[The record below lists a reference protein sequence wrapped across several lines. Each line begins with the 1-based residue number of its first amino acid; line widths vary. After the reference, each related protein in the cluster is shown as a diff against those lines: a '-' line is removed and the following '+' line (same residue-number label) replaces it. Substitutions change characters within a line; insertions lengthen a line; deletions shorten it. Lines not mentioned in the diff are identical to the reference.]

1 MKYLITGGLG
11 FIGTKIIEKLSN
23 DGHRVVCVDNK
34 DTYDIISAPEL
45 EKLIAWRTR
54 NWKKENVKII
64 DGDVLDRLICLRAF
78 KTKPDTVIH
87 MATYPRAKIVDQDP
101 INGIPKVIDTTTNLL
116 WHAAKWNTK
125 KFVYI
130 SSSMVYGDFV
140 DGTREEAST
149 KPQNIYGEAKLTG
162 ERLTKLFAKR
172 DGLNYVIVRPSGVFG
187 PGDLPDRVVS
197 KFFEKAMNNEEI
209 HLHNGENR
217 VDFTYRQDAAYGIIK
232 AANSEVANT
241 SFNITAGNATS
252 LRTLAETI
260 IDITGSQSEIKDIGM
275 HKLYPMRGT
284 LDISRAKDLL
294 DYQPQFTLR
303 QGLESYYDWIR
314 KYTGKI

>member
-1 MKYLITGGLG
+1 MKFLITGGLG
-11 FIGTKIIEKLSN
+11 FIGTKVIEKLSQE
-23 DGHRVVCVDNK
+23 GHKIVCVDNK
-34 DTYDIISAPEL
+34 DTYGIITPNEL
-45 EKLIAWRTR
+45 NKLIAWRTR
-54 NWKKENVKII
+54 NWNHKNVSII
-64 DGDVLDRLICLRAF
+64 NGDLLDRDVCLKSFRGR
-78 KTKPDTVIH
+78 PEIVIH
-87 MATYPRAKIVDQDP
+87 MATYPRAKIVDEDP
-101 INGIPKVIDTTTNLL
+101 ILGIPKVIDTTTNLL
-116 WHAAKWNTK
+116 WHASKFDTK

-130 SSSMVYGDFV
+130 SSSMVYGDFK
-140 DGTREEAST
+140 DGTREESST

-197 KFFEKAMNNEEI
+197 KFFDKAMRNEMI
-209 HLHNGENR
+209 TLHNGENK

-232 AANSEVANT
+232 AAISEVANT

-260 IDITGSQSEIKDIGM
+260 IDITGSQSELQDTGN

-294 DYQPQFTLR
+294 EYQPKFSLR

-314 KYTGKI
+314 QYTGQV

>member
-1 MKYLITGGLG
+1 MKFLVTGGLG

-23 DGHRVVCVDNK
+23 DGHKVVCVDNK
-34 DTYDIISAPEL
+34 DTYGIITKTEL
-45 EKLIAWRTR
+45 DKLIAWRTR
-54 NWKKENVKII
+54 NWNTKNTQII
-64 DGDVLDRLICLRAF
+64 EGDVLDRDVCLKAF
-78 KTKPDTVIH
+78 KTNPDIVIH
-87 MATYPRAKIVDQDP
+87 LASYPRAKIVDENP
-101 INGIPKVIDTTTNLL
+101 ILGIPKVIGTTTNLL
-116 WHAAKWNTK
+116 WHASKFNTK

-130 SSSMVYGDFV
+130 SSSMVYGDFT
-140 DGTREEAST
+140 DGTREDSNT
-149 KPQNIYGEAKLTG
+149 KPTNIYGEAKLTG

-197 KFFEKAMNNEEI
+197 KFFDKAMKNQTI
-209 HLHNGENR
+209 TLHNGENK

-232 AANSEVANT
+232 AATSEVANT

-260 IDITGSQSEIKDIGM
+260 IDITGSKSELQDIGM
-275 HKLYPMRGT
+275 HKLYPLRGT
-284 LDISRAKDLL
+284 LNINRAKDLL
-294 DYQPQFTLR
+294 DYSPLFSLR

-314 KYTGKI
+314 QHTG

>member
-1 MKYLITGGLG
+1 MKFLITGGLG
-11 FIGTKIIEKLSN
+11 FIGTKIIERLSQE
-23 DGHRVVCVDNK
+23 GHKIVCVDNK
-34 DTYDIISAPEL
+34 DTYGIITPNEL
-45 EKLIAWRTR
+45 NKLIAWRTR
-54 NWKKENVKII
+54 NWNHKNVSII
-64 DGDVLDRLICLRAF
+64 NGDLLDRDVCLKSFRGR
-78 KTKPDTVIH
+78 PEIVIH
-87 MATYPRAKIVDQDP
+87 MATYPRAKIVDEDP
-101 INGIPKVIDTTTNLL
+101 ILGIPKVIDTTTNLL
-116 WHAAKWNTK
+116 WHASKFHTK

-130 SSSMVYGDFV
+130 SSSMVYGDFK
-140 DGTREEAST
+140 DGTREDSST

-197 KFFEKAMNNEEI
+197 KFFDKAMRNEI
-209 HLHNGENR
+209 ITLHNGENK
-217 VDFTYRQDAAYGIIK
+217 VDFTYRHDAAYGIIK
-232 AANSEVANT
+232 AAVSEVANT

-260 IDITGSQSEIKDIGM
+260 IDITGSQSELQDTGN

-294 DYQPQFTLR
+294 DYQPKFSLR
-303 QGLESYYDWIR
+303 QGLESYYEWIR
-314 KYTGKI
+314 QYTGKI

>member
-23 DGHRVVCVDNK
+23 DGHKITCVDNK
-34 DTYDIISAPEL
+34 DTYDIITAQAL
-45 EKLIAWRTR
+45 DKLIAWRTR
-54 NWKKENVKII
+54 NWKKENVQVI
-64 DGDVLDRLICLRAF
+64 DGDILDRLVCLRAF
-78 KTKPDTVIH
+78 KTNPDTVIH
-87 MATYPRAKIVDQDP
+87 LATYPRAKIVDQDP

-116 WHAAKWNTK
+116 WHAAKWKTK

-197 KFFEKAMNNEEI
+197 KFFSKAMNNEEI
-209 HLHNGENR
+209 HLHNGENK

>member
-1 MKYLITGGLG
+1 MKFLITGGLG
-11 FIGTKIIEKLSN
+11 FIGTKIIEKLSQE
-23 DGHRVVCVDNK
+23 GHKIVCVDNK
-34 DTYDIISAPEL
+34 DTYGIITPNEL
-45 EKLIAWRTR
+45 NKLIAWRTR
-54 NWKKENVKII
+54 DWNHKNVSII
-64 DGDVLDRLICLRAF
+64 NGDLLDRDVCLKSFRGR
-78 KTKPDTVIH
+78 PEIVIH
-87 MATYPRAKIVDQDP
+87 MATYPRAKIVDEDP
-101 INGIPKVIDTTTNLL
+101 ILGIPKVIDTTTNLL
-116 WHAAKWNTK
+116 WHASKFDTK

-130 SSSMVYGDFV
+130 SSSMVYGDFK
-140 DGTREEAST
+140 DGTREDSST

-197 KFFEKAMNNEEI
+197 KFFDKAMRNEMI
-209 HLHNGENR
+209 TLHNGENK

-232 AANSEVANT
+232 AAISEVANT

-260 IDITGSQSEIKDIGM
+260 IDITGSQSELQDTGN

-294 DYQPQFTLR
+294 DYQPKFSLR
-303 QGLESYYDWIR
+303 QGLESYYEWIR
-314 KYTGKI
+314 QYTGKI

>member
-1 MKYLITGGLG
+1 V
-11 FIGTKIIEKLSN
+11 IG
-23 DGHRVVCVDNK
+23 
-34 DTYDIISAPEL
+34 
-45 EKLIAWRTR
+45 
-54 NWKKENVKII
+54 
-64 DGDVLDRLICLRAF
+64 
-78 KTKPDTVIH
+78 
-87 MATYPRAKIVDQDP
+87 
-101 INGIPKVIDTTTNLL
+101 TTTNLL
-116 WHAAKWNTK
+116 WHASNFETK

-140 DGTREEAST
+140 DGTREESDT

-172 DGLNYVIVRPSGVFG
+172 DGLNYVIVRPSGVYG

-197 KFFEKAMNNEEI
+197 KFFRKAMNNETIE
-209 HLHNGENR
+209 LHNGENK

-232 AANSEVANT
+232 AASSEVANT

-260 IDITGSQSEIKDIGM
+260 IDITGSKSELQDIGM
-275 HKLYPMRGT
+275 HKLYPLRGT
-284 LDISRAKDLL
+284 LDIGRAKDLL
-294 DYQPQFTLR
+294 AYQPEFSLR

-314 KYTGKI
+314 QYTGKI

>member
-23 DGHRVVCVDNK
+23 DGHKITCVDNK
-34 DTYDIISAPEL
+34 DTYDIITAQAL
-45 EKLIAWRTR
+45 DKLIAWRTR
-54 NWKKENVKII
+54 NWKKENVQVI
-64 DGDVLDRLICLRAF
+64 DGDILDRLICLRAF
-78 KTKPDTVIH
+78 KTNPDTVIH
-87 MATYPRAKIVDQDP
+87 LATYPRAKIVDQDP

-116 WHAAKWNTK
+116 WHAAKWKTK

-197 KFFEKAMNNEEI
+197 KFFSKAMNNEEI
-209 HLHNGENR
+209 HLHNGENKE
-217 VDFTYRQDAAYGIIK
+217 DFTYRQDAAYGIIK

>member
-23 DGHRVVCVDNK
+23 DGHRGWCVDNK
-34 DTYDIISAPEL
+34 DTYDIISAREL

-54 NWKKENVKII
+54 NWKKENVNII
-64 DGDVLDRLICLRAF
+64 DGDVLDRLVCLRAF

-116 WHAAKWNTK
+116 WHAAKWRTK

-197 KFFEKAMNNEEI
+197 KFFDKA
-209 HLHNGENR
+209 
-217 VDFTYRQDAAYGIIK
+217 IK
-232 AANSEVANT
+232 N
-241 SFNITAGNATS
+241 
-252 LRTLAETI
+252 
-260 IDITGSQSEIKDIGM
+260 EIK
-275 HKLYPMRGT
+275 
-284 LDISRAKDLL
+284 
-294 DYQPQFTLR
+294 Q
-303 QGLESYYDWIR
+303 
-314 KYTGKI
+314 